1 MPIREIPLGDVIKE
15 GSILSETIEYDA
27 YKTSILKN
35 LKTATK
41 RQRWFTVGSEDGSVV
56 KGLVINLTLDDNA
69 ATQTVYVRS
78 FYDRLLKSLWSQG
91 RAVLIGNPG
100 VSKSWFQWYV
110 IYRLVNQVQDQADVK
125 DEFNEPIKVIARQ
138 VGSDYFALYLPKQD
152 TVLWSTAIAIRVS
165 SISCYSRSNLHV
177 GDFY

>member
-1 MPIREIPLGDVIKE
+1 M
-15 GSILSETIEYDA
+15 
-27 YKTSILKN
+27 
-35 LKTATK
+35 
-41 RQRWFTVGSEDGSVV
+41 
-56 KGLVINLTLDDNA
+56 TLDDNA

-78 FYDRLLKSLWSQG
+78 FYDRLLKSLWSQR

-152 TVLWSTAIAIRVS
+152 TVLWSDRVS
-165 SISCYSRSNLHV
+165 ALRYILHSLDPGTSLYLFEPDSSKIEPIYTGLKV
-177 GDFY
+177 QTIATCSPDTVQYKEFCKNGAQKYYMPCWTLAEW